1 MKWDRFED
9 FQQSSLK
16 IPNFQKRFLDAFRV
30 WIIFPEVNCENLV
43 TRSNGYGVKGSAVSS
58 LIGYLRTKPPK
69 ILAKMLSKFKK
80 NNVQFNT
87 FWGKTKA
94 ICWVWSLNKSLKTK
108 NSNRRIVLIHE
119 FDKKLLKGIC
129 EKAKWIRES
138 WFADRQFEPWYGY
151 ISSYLPKL
159 NSGLELVSETH
170 FHEMSDFE

>member
-1 MKWDRFED
+1 MRPVWRFSTILFENTWFSKEFLRCIQGLNYLSRSELRKFSDQVQWVRSKGERCKLPHWVFED
-9 FQQSSLK
+9 K
-16 IPNFQKRFLDAFRV
+16 A
-30 WIIFPEVNCENLV
+30 
-43 TRSNGYGVKGSAVSS
+43 
-58 LIGYLRTKPPK
+58 PK
-69 ILAKMLSKFKK
+69 DFGQNAIQIQK

-138 WFADRQFEPWYGY
+138 WFADRQFEPWYSY